1 MRLAPL
7 DGDAGGGRGLR
18 RGRGSGAVFPLGTSL
33 GGTLGTSLGTLGVL
47 RRGARCLELLRGEG
61 AAHAVLVLEIVLERH
76 RRDVVVVGV
85 DPIRVVVDRR
95 PFRGIRVQRVD
106 VRVVVLQRGFRPGV
120 RVGHRG
126 VWIGIRS
133 LVDARVVPKVVLVV
147 RPEPGILA
155 LDVAVDAFVVGKVVI
170 PLVVLVVVQ
179 GDVLLRGGGV
189 GGLKLLGRG
198 CVGVAG
204 LHLHVSLVADGVTV
218 GRGEYGVEEDVEVI
232 VVLRQGD

>member
-33 GGTLGTSLGTLGVL
+33 GGTLGVL
-47 RRGARCLELLRGEG
+47 RRGARCLELLRGEC

-133 LVDARVVPKVVLVV
+133 LVDARVIPKVVLVV
-147 RPEPGILA
+147 RPEPGILT

-189 GGLKLLGRG
+189 GSAHRLGRISIS
-198 CVGVAG
+198 VAG

>member
-1 MRLAPL
+1 M
-7 DGDAGGGRGLR
+7 
-18 RGRGSGAVFPLGTSL
+18 
-33 GGTLGTSLGTLGVL
+33 
-47 RRGARCLELLRGEG
+47 
-61 AAHAVLVLEIVLERH
+61 VLEIVLERH

-133 LVDARVVPKVVLVV
+133 LVDARVIPKVVLVV
-147 RPEPGILA
+147 RPEPGILT

-170 PLVVLVVVQ
+170 TLVVLVVVQ

-189 GGLKLLGRG
+189 GSAHRLGRISIS
-198 CVGVAG
+198 VAG